1 MQREE
6 NDKKSRR
13 GNPQEGWQITK
24 AQLEGAG
31 LSLPPGVVLEQW
43 LILPSLGPSLIVLM
57 FMSNCLPQSQA

>member
-1 MQREE
+1 MLLMQREE

-31 LSLPPGVVLEQW
+31 LSLPPGVRTMAYFAFFGSFFN
-43 LILPSLGPSLIVLM
+43 SLDVHV
-57 FMSNCLPQSQA
+57 